1 MKNETVF
8 NDFLEKLQ
16 LNSNILDAYEKE
28 IPEEIRL
35 QHDQIKLMEETI
47 RKEISPN
54 PLINESVAIVWL
66 LKIIWL
72 LDQRG
77 ITIDNYKERKEEG
90 EQAFLSMI
98 FEPLIKFN
106 TRKEFFE
113 KKYYLMQDAVLKTDK
128 LGPNIKFEDINV
140 SKISSSFID
149 YYILKDWKEWLK
161 KSGNPIASGV
171 LNMLPDL
178 KKALRNAVNLMEAPV
193 DELADI
199 SLYSNQPKM
208 RGLKLFLT
216 EEMIKSLKIPLD
228 IIDELNEKLFNRGI
242 TKDLIELIL
251 KQIEKLEKAIDFQY
265 MFTHLYNIFG
275 EHVDMSLR
283 AKKLLMHEIFLIYE
297 HPMAITD
304 KDEEKH
310 FRDYPESTNET
321 IDMRKI
327 RVIELLIPD
336 LK

>member
-1 MKNETVF
+1 MNAGKVEYRADGTARSQIKQSRKNKIQEEV
-8 NDFLEKLQ
+8 NRREYQAQ
-16 LNSNILDAYEKE
+16 LKIKADQLREERAYSSIGSNIGLGGTDS
-28 IPEEIRL
+28 PEAQKQEAKRMNS
-35 QHDQIKLMEETI
+35 QKMM
-47 RKEISPN
+47 
-54 PLINESVAIVWL
+54 
-66 LKIIWL
+66 
-72 LDQRG
+72 QR
-77 ITIDNYKERKEEG
+77 
-90 EQAFLSMI
+90 LSM
-98 FEPLIKFN
+98 FSTATF
-106 TRKEFFE
+106 
-113 KKYYLMQDAVLKTDK
+113 A
-128 LGPNIKFEDINV
+128 
-140 SKISSSFID
+140 
-149 YYILKDWKEWLK
+149 
-161 KSGNPIASGV
+161 ASGV